1 MSRSRDNGR
10 IDPNDYNGWV
20 GDGNVDATAALTWA
34 INLMNSGSHD
44 VLDLGGHAYLVTS
57 ELPPL
62 LGLNKRIQGVGADII
77 LNGPTTAFQFGS
89 GGNFCHRAMISDV
102 HIQNNG
108 TAAAQGWAFE
118 FAAAIECSVVDSTF
132 QNISG
137 LLRFGKD
144 QQVARCTARDITGTC
159 NQGGATDGL
168 VRIEAGV
175 TTRLENVHISTGQ
188 TPSSGAQYKFITRAG
203 TTIDSVWIS
212 DCHTQIFSIAQP
224 SADPSA
230 IPDGKQYGLELDNSS
245 GNIYNVWV
253 NNGTVFDH
261 TREAGIYLHNTAG
274 GTGQFECIHIDDTR
288 QDADAGVNVRVDNQS
303 GRIIDSFHIMNSFF
317 YLSGANQSSMEILN
331 AGNNMR
337 GTYISGNTIFATDG
351 TLRPAA
357 IEMRGSDFIVTD
369 NHISR
374 TRVFNNAG
382 FSAGIEIADPASTK
396 FVVSNNVTRI
406 SGTPVVDGSGGG
418 AVKSIT
424 GNI

>member
-1 MSRSRDNGR
+1 MARSRDNGR
-10 IDPNDYNGWV
+10 IDPNDFNGWV
-20 GDGNVDATAALTWA
+20 GDGNADATAALTWA
-34 INLMNSGSHD
+34 INLLNSSEHD
-44 VLDLGGHAYLVTS
+44 VLDLGGHSYLVTS

-62 LGLNKRIQGVGADII
+62 VGLNKRIQGVGADII
-77 LNGPTTAFQFGS
+77 LNGPTTAFQFGT
-89 GGNFCHRAMISDV
+89 GGTFCHRTMISDV

-188 TPSSGAQYKFITRAG
+188 TPSTGAQYKIITRAG
-203 TTIDSVWIS
+203 TTVDSVWIS
-212 DCHTQIFSIAQP
+212 DCHTQIFAVGVP
-224 SADPSA
+224 NADPNA
-230 IPDGKQYGLELDNSS
+230 VPDGKQYGLELDNST
-245 GNIYNVWV
+245 GNIYNIWI

-261 TREAGIYLHNTAG
+261 TTEAGIYIHNSAG
-274 GTGQFECIHIDDTR
+274 GTGQYECIHIDDLR
-288 QDADAGVNVRVDNQS
+288 NDADEGVNVRIDNQS
-303 GRIIDSFHIMNSFF
+303 GKILESVHIMNSFF
-317 YLSGANQSSMEILN
+317 YVTGDNQSSMEILN
-331 AGNNMR
+331 DGNNMR

-351 TLRPAA
+351 SLRKAA
-357 IEMRGSDFIVTD
+357 IEMRGDDFIVTD
-369 NHISR
+369 NQISR
-374 TRVFNNAG
+374 TRVYNPAG
-382 FSAGIEIADPASTK
+382 FSAGVEIADPNSTK

-406 SGTPVVDGSGGG
+406 LGAPVVDGSAGG
-418 AVKSIT
+418 AAKTIS